1 MARMPA
7 AFIGH
12 GSPMNA
18 LETNR
23 YTDAWAAYGRALP
36 RPTAILAISAHW
48 FVNAT
53 AVTSAAN
60 PRVIHDFY
68 GFPRPLFD
76 FTYPA
81 PGSPELAQRVASV
94 VDPVWVGLDEDSW
107 GIDHGTWSVLA
118 HMFPAADVPVVQ
130 LSIDA
135 AKPVEYHV
143 DLGRRLAPL
152 RDEGVLILG
161 SGNVVHN
168 LRAMTGDVDVVYDW
182 AQRFDDDVRELMV
195 DQPSRFDEL
204 TSHDDYPRCAPTAD
218 HFLPLAYVAGLAD
231 AAGEVPD
238 VLVGGTTMG
247 SVSMTAYGL
256 AGGNATT

>member
-1 MARMPA
+1 MTTMPA
-7 AFIGH
+7 AFFGH

-23 YTDAWAAYGRALP
+23 YTEAWAHYGESMP
-36 RPTAILAISAHW
+36 KPSAILAISAHW

-53 AVTSAAN
+53 AVTSAPH

-76 FTYPA
+76 FRYPA
-81 PGSPELAQRVASV
+81 DGSPELARRVAEV

-135 AKPVEYHV
+135 SKPLEYHV

-152 RDEGVLILG
+152 RDEGVFILG
-161 SGNVVHN
+161 SGNIVHN
-168 LRAMTGDVDVVYDW
+168 LRAMSWEHPDLAFDW
-182 AQRFDDDVRELMV
+182 ARRFDDDARAL
-195 DQPSRFDEL
+195 L
-204 TSHDDYPRCAPTAD
+204 TASPEHFADLAGHDDFARCAPTPD
-218 HFLPLAYVAGLAD
+218 HFLPVAYLAGLAE
-231 AAGEVPD
+231 AAGETLGS
-238 VLVGGTTMG
+238 VLEGCTMG
-247 SVSMTAYGL
+247 SISMAAYDL
-256 AGGNATT
+256 IAAA

>member
-1 MARMPA
+1 MTKMPA
-7 AFIGH
+7 AFFGH

-23 YTDAWAAYGRALP
+23 YTEAWADYGRSLP

-53 AVTSAAN
+53 AVTSAER

-76 FTYPA
+76 FRYDC
-81 PGSPELAQRVASV
+81 PGSPELARRVAAV

-118 HMFPAADVPVVQ
+118 HMFPEADVPVVQ

-135 AKPVEYHV
+135 AKPLEYHL

-168 LRAMTGDVDVVYDW
+168 LRALDWDAPDLGFDW
-182 AQRFDDDVRELMV
+182 AERFDSDVRDLMV
-195 DQPSRFDEL
+195 DQPGRFAEL
-204 TSHDDYPRCAPTAD
+204 VEHDDYPRCAPTAD

-231 AAGEVPD
+231 AEGAAPETLLEGC
-238 VLVGGTTMG
+238 TMG
-247 SVSMTAYGL
+247 SISMTAYTL
-256 AGGNATT
+256 AGAA

>member
-1 MARMPA
+1 MPA
-7 AFIGH
+7 AFFGH

-23 YTDAWAAYGRALP
+23 YTDAWAEYGRAIAQ
-36 RPTAILAISAHW
+36 PTAILAISAHW

-53 AVTSAAN
+53 AVTSSAN

-81 PGSPELAQRVASV
+81 PGSPELARRVAAV

-152 RDEGVLILG
+152 RDEGVLILA

-168 LRAMTGDVDVVYDW
+168 LRAMTWDRPDSAFDW
-182 AQRFDDDVRELMV
+182 AERFDADVRDLMT
-195 DQPSRFDEL
+195 DQPGRFADLSDHDE
-204 TSHDDYPRCAPTAD
+204 YRRCVPTTD
-218 HFLPLAYVAGLAD
+218 HFLPLAYVAGLAE
-231 AAGEVPD
+231 AAGAPPE
-238 VLVGGTTMG
+238 VLVEGCTMG

-256 AGGNATT
+256 HAAA

>member
-1 MARMPA
+1 MTTMPA

-23 YTDAWAAYGRALP
+23 YTEAWAAYGRGLE
-36 RPTAILAISAHW
+36 RPSAILAISAHW

-53 AVTSAAN
+53 AVTSGQN

-81 PGSPELAQRVASV
+81 PGSPELARRVAEV

-118 HMFPAADVPVVQ
+118 HMFPKADVPVVQ

-152 RDEGVLILG
+152 RDEGVLILA

-168 LRAMTGDVDVVYDW
+168 LRAMAWDHPDLAFDW
-182 AQRFDDDVRELMV
+182 AQRFDDDARDLVTDKPGRFSEL
-195 DQPSRFDEL
+195 EE
-204 TSHDDYPRCAPTAD
+204 HDDFARAAPTPD

-231 AAGEVPD
+231 AQGAALD
-238 VLVGGTTMG
+238 VILTGCAMG
-247 SVSMTAYGL
+247 SVSMTAYHL
-256 AGGNATT
+256 PASPSA

>member
-1 MARMPA
+1 MGRMPA

-18 LETNR
+18 LESNR
-23 YTDAWAAYGRALP
+23 YTEAWAAYGRAMTK
-36 RPTAILAISAHW
+36 PTAILAISAHW

-53 AVTSAAN
+53 AVTSAEH

-81 PGSPELAQRVASV
+81 PGSPELAHRVAAL

-152 RDEGVLILG
+152 RDEGVLIVG

-168 LRAMTGDVDVVYDW
+168 LRAMTGDPDVAYDW
-182 AQRFDDDVRELMV
+182 AQRFDDDVRDLMV
-195 DQPSRFDEL
+195 ARPDRFEDL
-204 TSHDDYPRCAPTAD
+204 TGHDDYPRCAPTAD
-218 HFLPLAYVAGLAD
+218 HFLPLAYVAGLAE
-231 AAGEVPD
+231 AASDKPE
-238 VLVGGTTMG
+238 VLVEGTTMG

-256 AGGNATT
+256 AGDAA